1 MPEFLKSLLPWI
13 GAAATGNVPALVTMA
28 ASAVSSSLGVPVKAD
43 TGAITAAVSNA
54 TPEQIVALKQAEAD
68 FALKMQALGF
78 GHVEELEKIAAGD
91 RADARDRE
99 VKTGDHLMPRVLAA
113 FAVACF
119 VGLVYSVLV
128 GMTPAD
134 GMKDTFLIL
143 IGAAIAVFK
152 DVYGYYF
159 GSSAGSRAKDQALT
173 GANG

>member
-1 MPEFLKSLLPWI
+1 MPDFLKNLLPWI

-28 ASAVSSSLGVPVKAD
+28 ATAVGNAVGVPVKAD
-43 TGAITAAVSNA
+43 TGAIAAAVSNA
-54 TPEQIVALKQAEAD
+54 TPEQISALKQAEAD

-78 GHVEELEKIAAGD
+78 GHLEAMEKLAAGD
-91 RADARDRE
+91 RADARARE
-99 VKTGDHLMPRVLAA
+99 TQTGDHLTPRVLAA

-119 VGLVYSVLV
+119 VGLVYSVLS
-128 GMTPAD
+128 GMTPAE

-159 GSSAGSRAKDQALT
+159 GSSAGSREKDKLIA
-173 GANG
+173 G